1 MNADEYT
8 WLLGHNGAGRK
19 HAGGNQAPSLLELDA
34 AVENRLALR
43 GPLLLKRAW
52 PKRPGH
58 TALEYIDANGKLAPG
73 QWFADREACLQVAT
87 STRRGAGEFGQI
99 AVVGGGH
106 ILLQLSGADRK
117 LIGLAPVLAR
127 PRATLV
133 VHRPERRAVVRL
145 EDGIETRYAKVV
157 VPHRAA
163 ELAGQLAALQ
173 LSVGGRLRIPL
184 LRELDLERGVV
195 VMSALPGRPVH
206 ALLDEPCLP
215 ALLAAGG
222 AALRVLHDSPVPD
235 GTASHSARNEQAV
248 VAHWLD
254 RAGEFAPAALPALYA
269 HRYYVSAPLT
279 GEATQPVLLHRDF
292 YDKQIIA
299 AGDGSVGL
307 LDFDTLS
314 TGEAALDLANALV
327 HLELRCIQRRWPA
340 SHARR
345 AASGLLGG
353 YEPDSAIMRRLPA
366 YADATRLRLA
376 CVYTLRPQEA
386 STVTALLDL
395 LGTPIGEL

>member
-1 MNADEYT
+1 MNAEYSS
-8 WLLGHNGAGRK
+8 LLGRNGAGK
-19 HAGGNQAPSLLELDA
+19 PAVAGVQAPALLEVDA
-34 AVENRLALR
+34 AVESRLGLR

-52 PKRPGH
+52 PKHAAH
-58 TALEYIDANGKLAPG
+58 TALEFIDANGTLAPG
-73 QWFADREACLQVAT
+73 QWFADRDACARVTAA
-87 STRRGAGEFGQI
+87 TRRAADDLGLT

-106 ILLQLSGADRK
+106 VLLQLGGADRK
-117 LIGLAPVLAR
+117 LTGLAPLLAR

-145 EDGIETRYAKVV
+145 DDGAEPRFAKVV
-157 VPHRAA
+157 VPGRAA

-195 VMSALPGRPVH
+195 VMSALPGRPLY

-215 ALLAAGG
+215 ALFAAGG
-222 AALRVLHDSPVPD
+222 AALRMLHESPAPED
-235 GTASHSARNEQAV
+235 TAAHTAADEQAV
-248 VAHWLD
+248 VAHWLE
-254 RAGEFAPAALPALYA
+254 RVGEFAPVTQPALAA
-269 HRYYVSAPLT
+269 HRHCVSAPLAAET
-279 GEATQPVLLHRDF
+279 TPPVLLHRDF
-292 YDKQIIA
+292 YDKQVIA

-307 LDFDTLS
+307 LDFDTLA

-327 HLELRCIQRRWPA
+327 HLELRGIQRQWPA

-345 AASGLLGG
+345 AAAGLLSG
-353 YEPDSAIMRRLPA
+353 YGPDSATMRRLPA
-366 YADATRLRLA
+366 YADAARLRLA
-376 CVYTLRPQEA
+376 CVYTLRPREA
-386 STVTALLDL
+386 ATVPALLNL